1 AGAVG
6 GASVDGTVYGDPN
19 EINTSARNYNT
30 RLFEEAGI
38 SEPPATW
45 EELIADAK
53 LLTKKDGDVIMQ
65 QGLGLINSWAAGV
78 VHPYYSLVAS
88 DCGDIVDGTTPTLAE
103 GSAADVMALYEQLI
117 QEGVTAPEP
126 LDLLQSAQIYAYIV
140 TGARIRDAV
149 EAEVGALDDDTE
161 TITAI
166 RRTTQPAGDERFPG
180 SLKLP
185 VLEIVGTGA
194 TEARAEDISTAATT
208 AFLTYV
214 TDEQAAK
221 QIAEENRVMLEVL
234 KEGTAVEAETS
245 NPAIPVVVTGV
256 AVFLAFVALAFII
269 AGLRSDRAKRK
280 AKKEATGTPRRGR
293 REAEP
298 AETVPDDEPE
308 ASAEPD
314 AEDADDHR
322 LVGAGH
328 RD

>member
-1 AGAVG
+1 MGIQ
-6 GASVDGTVYGDPN
+6 GDDMETPKYLQVLW
-19 EINTSARNYNT
+19 NYK
-30 RLFEEAGI
+30 
-38 SEPPATW
+38 W
-45 EELIADAK
+45 
-53 LLTKKDGDVIMQ
+53 LLAF
-65 QGLGLINSWAAGV
+65 GL
-78 VHPYYSLVAS
+78 LVA
-88 DCGDIVDGTTPTLAE
+88 IVAGFFAGFAIVNGQVESRAVRSFSAGTTVLVTSPSDTLYQAQVPGRE
-103 GSAADVMALYEQLI
+103 I
-117 QEGVTAPEP
+117 QEGITAPEP
-126 LDLLQSAQIYAYIV
+126 LDLSQSAQIYAYIV

-194 TEARAEDISTAATT
+194 TEARAEDISAAATT

-234 KEGTAVEAETS
+234 KEGKAVEAETS

-293 REAEP
+293 REDEP

-314 AEDADDHR
+314 AEEADDHR

>member
-1 AGAVG
+1 MP
-6 GASVDGTVYGDPN
+6 GTHHSRLMGIQGDDMETPKYLQVLW
-19 EINTSARNYNT
+19 NYK
-30 RLFEEAGI
+30 
-38 SEPPATW
+38 W
-45 EELIADAK
+45 
-53 LLTKKDGDVIMQ
+53 LLAF
-65 QGLGLINSWAAGV
+65 GL
-78 VHPYYSLVAS
+78 LVAIIA
-88 DCGDIVDGTTPTLAE
+88 GFFAGFAIVNGQVESRAVRSFSAGTTVLVTSPSDTLYQAQVPGRE
-103 GSAADVMALYEQLI
+103 I

-126 LDLLQSAQIYAYIV
+126 LDLSQSAQIYAYIV

-149 EAEVGALDDDTE
+149 EAEVGTLDDDTE
-161 TITAI
+161 AITAI

-194 TEARAEDISTAATT
+194 TEARAEDISAAATT

-280 AKKEATGTPRRGR
+280 AKKEATGTPRGR
-293 REAEP
+293 REAES
-298 AETVPDDEPE
+298 AETVPDDEPD

-314 AEDADDHR
+314 AEEADDHR

>member
-1 AGAVG
+1 MP
-6 GASVDGTVYGDPN
+6 GTHHSRLMGIQGDDMETPKYLQVLW
-19 EINTSARNYNT
+19 NYK
-30 RLFEEAGI
+30 
-38 SEPPATW
+38 W
-45 EELIADAK
+45 
-53 LLTKKDGDVIMQ
+53 LLAF
-65 QGLGLINSWAAGV
+65 GL
-78 VHPYYSLVAS
+78 LVA
-88 DCGDIVDGTTPTLAE
+88 IVAGFFAGFAIVNGQVESRAVRSFSAGTTVLVTSPSDTLYQAQVPGRE
-103 GSAADVMALYEQLI
+103 I

-126 LDLLQSAQIYAYIV
+126 LDLSQSAQIYAYIV

-194 TEARAEDISTAATT
+194 TEARAEDISAAATT

-234 KEGTAVEAETS
+234 KEGKAVEAETS

>member
-1 AGAVG
+1 METPKYLQVLW
-6 GASVDGTVYGDPN
+6 
-19 EINTSARNYNT
+19 NYK
-30 RLFEEAGI
+30 
-38 SEPPATW
+38 W
-45 EELIADAK
+45 
-53 LLTKKDGDVIMQ
+53 LLAF
-65 QGLGLINSWAAGV
+65 GL
-78 VHPYYSLVAS
+78 LVA
-88 DCGDIVDGTTPTLAE
+88 IVAGFFAGFAIVNGQVESRAVRSFSAGTTVLVTSPSDTLYQAQVPGRE
-103 GSAADVMALYEQLI
+103 I
-117 QEGVTAPEP
+117 QEGITAPEP
-126 LDLLQSAQIYAYIV
+126 LDLSQSAQIYAYIV

-194 TEARAEDISTAATT
+194 TEARAEDISAAATT

-234 KEGTAVEAETS
+234 KEGKAVEAETS

>member
-1 AGAVG
+1 METPKYLQVLW
-6 GASVDGTVYGDPN
+6 
-19 EINTSARNYNT
+19 NYK
-30 RLFEEAGI
+30 
-38 SEPPATW
+38 W
-45 EELIADAK
+45 
-53 LLTKKDGDVIMQ
+53 LLAF
-65 QGLGLINSWAAGV
+65 GL
-78 VHPYYSLVAS
+78 LVA
-88 DCGDIVDGTTPTLAE
+88 IVAGFFAGFAIVNGQVESRAVRSFSAGTTVLVTSPSDTLYQAQVPGRE
-103 GSAADVMALYEQLI
+103 I

-126 LDLLQSAQIYAYIV
+126 LDLSQSAQIYAYIV

-194 TEARAEDISTAATT
+194 TEARAEDISAAATT

-234 KEGTAVEAETS
+234 KEGKAVEAETS

>member
-1 AGAVG
+1 MP
-6 GASVDGTVYGDPN
+6 GTHHGRLMGIQGDDMETPKYLQVLW
-19 EINTSARNYNT
+19 NYK
-30 RLFEEAGI
+30 
-38 SEPPATW
+38 W
-45 EELIADAK
+45 
-53 LLTKKDGDVIMQ
+53 LLAF
-65 QGLGLINSWAAGV
+65 GL
-78 VHPYYSLVAS
+78 LVA
-88 DCGDIVDGTTPTLAE
+88 IVAGFFAGFAIVNGQVESRAVRSFSAGTTVLVTSPSDTLYQAQVPGRE
-103 GSAADVMALYEQLI
+103 I
-117 QEGVTAPEP
+117 QEGITAPEP
-126 LDLLQSAQIYAYIV
+126 LDLSQSAQIYAYIV

-194 TEARAEDISTAATT
+194 TEARAEDISAAATT

-234 KEGTAVEAETS
+234 KEGKAVEAETS

-314 AEDADDHR
+314 AEEADDHR